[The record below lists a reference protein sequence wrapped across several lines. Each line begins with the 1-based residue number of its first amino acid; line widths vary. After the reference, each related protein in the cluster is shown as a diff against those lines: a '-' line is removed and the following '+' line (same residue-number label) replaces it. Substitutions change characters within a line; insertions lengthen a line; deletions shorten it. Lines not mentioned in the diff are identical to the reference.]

1 MFMSFGYSD
10 TMSILRHGSH
20 GAEGTP
26 CTGLVE
32 HHDDEADEQR
42 GQHEA
47 VKAEA
52 ELGYPVCHRSG
63 GVGPAPR
70 HTEGPEQL
78 NGLPQ
83 GRSTRS
89 DQICLKHHVAE
100 HRQEKDQK
108 AITEPLGGHPAGRG
122 LAAGAFKV
130 CPQLAE
136 QLTPSAEVVAKVFVP
151 TKDG

>member
-1 MFMSFGYSD
+1 MSVFVFQLANTLGHSP
-10 TMSILRHGSH
+10 H
-20 GAEGTP
+20 GAESAP

-42 GQHEA
+42 GQHQA
-47 VKAEA
+47 IKAEA
-52 ELGYPVCHRSG
+52 ELCHPIRHRPG
-63 GVGPAPR
+63 GVSPAPR

-83 GRSTRS
+83 GRSTGS
-89 DQICLKHHVAE
+89 DQIGLEHHVAE

-130 CPQLAE
+130 RPQLAE
-136 QLTPSAEVVAKVFVP
+136 QLTPSAEVVAKEFVP
-151 TKDG
+151 AEDG